1 MDQYKGMIKIAY
13 DCCVISLFFSFLF
26 IQNTIDFLLF
36 EIFLG
41 LKGSL
46 WKDSDHQS
54 HNVGRKWSTTG
65 LRKRESK
72 IKKTL
77 FPCYAI

>member
-1 MDQYKGMIKIAY
+1 MDPYKVMIKIAY
-13 DCCVISLFFSFLF
+13 DCCVISIFFFISFLF

-46 WKDSDHQS
+46 
-54 HNVGRKWSTTG
+54 
-65 LRKRESK
+65 
-72 IKKTL
+72 
-77 FPCYAI
+77 

>member
-1 MDQYKGMIKIAY
+1 MDPYKVTIKIAY

-46 WKDSDHQS
+46 
-54 HNVGRKWSTTG
+54 
-65 LRKRESK
+65 
-72 IKKTL
+72 
-77 FPCYAI
+77 